1 MTPTDD
7 EIRALLEVEEN
18 VTGPRW
24 VADGAGVFI
33 DEEYLWSAGPTT
45 VASATSYCGAKL
57 IALARNNLR
66 SLCEEV
72 LRLRAENEKLIW
84 NLAGISTIAC
94 AEAVDDY
101 VRGSDWE
108 RAALGDVCRLV
119 DKMAALRAENE
130 RLRNLRCACCGEKPL
145 LLPNIEDDG
154 A

>member
-72 LRLRAENEKLIW
+72 LRLRADHSIRDS
-84 NLAGISTIAC
+84 LADGRRIEQLKRELAN
-94 AEAVDDY
+94 AESEVY
-101 VRGSDWE
+101 R
-108 RAALGDVCRLV
+108 
-119 DKMAALRAENE
+119 LRAENE